1 MEKVM
6 GTVLKFPMEKIDRRC
21 FKHPDGQMN
30 ATILLFE
37 GVRYERKNNENGKR
51 KKRKVL
57 KK

>member
-1 MEKVM
+1 M